1 MSVPV
6 KLTLYTRT
14 GCHLCEDMEQ
24 VLRELATE
32 YEFVIDTVTIEH
44 DPELEHRYGAKVP
57 VLVRGDAEICHYFLD
72 SVALMKALDGAR
84 S

>member
-32 YEFVIDTVTIEH
+32 YEFVFDSVTI
-44 DPELEHRYGAKVP
+44 DNNPELERSYGAKVP
-57 VLVRGDAEICHYFLD
+57 VLARGDVEICHYHLD
-72 SVALMKALDGAR
+72 RVALMAALGEAR
-84 S
+84 V